1 MFDVGV
7 IRRDRAAVE
16 AMLRRRK
23 ATADLDEIVALD
35 DKRAV
40 LAGRIT
46 AIGEERNRLSARI
59 GKTAPA
65 ERAELVG
72 RTRELRDQLKAV
84 EVEQEAVERGL
95 RAALLTVP
103 NMLAPDVPE
112 GEDESGNVV
121 VRRWGEPRQFDFKPR
136 DHVEIGQMLD
146 IIDIE
151 RAVKVAG
158 TRSYYLKN
166 EAVFLELALVRF
178 ALDHLMASG
187 FRPVVPPVLVRE
199 NTLWAARFFPFFRD
213 QIYKIEGEDRYLVG
227 TSEVPLAGMHM
238 DEILDE
244 AKLPLLYAA
253 FSSCFRTE
261 LGSGGRDIRG
271 LLRTHQFDKVEM
283 FAYVHPDKSE
293 ETHQWMVGLEEGIYQ
308 QLGVPYQV
316 LLMCSGDLGAL
327 AYKKYDI
334 EFWKPADGVYREIT
348 SCSNYQDFQARGA
361 NVRFRGEA
369 GARPRFVHELNGT
382 AVAIGRT
389 LIAILE
395 NHQQADGS
403 VVVPEVLHQYLP
415 KGMEV
420 LRPRR

>member
-213 QIYKIEGEDRYLVG
+213 QIYKIEGKDFYLVG
-227 TSEVPLAGMHM
+227 TSEVSLAGLHM
-238 DEILDE
+238 DEILE
-244 AKLPLLYAA
+244 EKQLPLLYAG

-271 LLRTHQFDKVEM
+271 LMRNHQFDKVEM
-283 FAYVHPDKSE
+283 FAYTRPEDSE
-293 ETHQWMVGLEEGIYQ
+293 AAHERMVGYEEEVFQGLKI
-308 QLGVPYQV
+308 PYR
-316 LLMCSGDLGAL
+316 LTLMCTGDLGAL
-327 AYKKYDI
+327 AYKKYDL
-334 EFWKPADGVYREIT
+334 EAWKASDGVYREVT
-348 SCSNYQDFQARGA
+348 SCSNYADFQARGT
-361 NVRFRGEA
+361 NTRY
-369 GARPRFVHELNGT
+369 RPETGGRPQYVHTLNGT
-382 AVAIGRT
+382 GVAVGRT
-389 LIAILE
+389 LWAIVE
-395 NHQQADGS
+395 NHQQEDGS
-403 VVVPEVLHQYLP
+403 VVVPEVLRQYMPGGLDVIRP
-415 KGMEV
+415 K
-420 LRPRR
+420 